1 MAPDWTELPGNGVA
15 FLSLSLL
22 FTFLGV
28 CAFSARTYTSWTCTK
43 RFRLDYWLSLFTFT
57 LLCVSQSFFAVS
69 IVFGIGAHMQGLRP
83 HEIVVAM
90 RTSWINMISAII
102 AIVTGKL
109 SIIAFLDQIR
119 GRHQGRPWFLWFI
132 GASNIIVN
140 ITVVITI
147 LLQCSPVEKIWDNS
161 VPGNCDGRPL
171 NLNYAYFQGSYS
183 AVSDAV
189 LAIYPIYLIWGLQ
202 VTLRMKVGLCF
213 LLGFGLIAAACSAL
227 KTAELR
233 NLQHADEEDD
243 ITFFV
248 ARLSLTTIIEA
259 WIVLVA
265 SHPYQRY
272 DKYGMPSLGG
282 RVVSSTGKILRAS
295 LTSRAITGNHTR
307 VYYDPKGDAGTEFE
321 MHKPTVRG
329 ASDSDKTLVP
339 LKDPGKAIVMTRV
352 TDVDFS

>member
-1 MAPDWTELPGNGVA
+1 M
-15 FLSLSLL
+15 
-22 FTFLGV
+22 
-28 CAFSARTYTSWTCTK
+28 
-43 RFRLDYWLSLFTFT
+43 
-57 LLCVSQSFFAVS
+57 
-69 IVFGIGAHMQGLRP
+69 
-83 HEIVVAM
+83 
-90 RTSWINMISAII
+90 
-102 AIVTGKL
+102 
-109 SIIAFLDQIR
+109 
-119 GRHQGRPWFLWFI
+119 
-132 GASNIIVN
+132 
-140 ITVVITI
+140 
-147 LLQCSPVEKIWDNS
+147 KI
-161 VPGNCDGRPL
+161 
-171 NLNYAYFQGSYS
+171 
-183 AVSDAV
+183 
-189 LAIYPIYLIWGLQ
+189 
-202 VTLRMKVGLCF
+202 GLCF

-227 KTAELR
+227 KTAELT

-259 WIVLVA
+259 WIVLVGGCIPPCRPLLKA
-265 SHPYQRY
+265 LMVKIRGPTTSTARTYTTSHPYQRY

-321 MHKPTVRG
+321 MHKPTVRR